1 MPITSTN
8 GEKDSTLATGVI
20 NRAVVRMNERT
31 NVNFQRGTVGLAAE
45 NVTVHNAVYSAK
57 EVPYATGMAIGNN
70 YAGFYLF
77 GPEKSPLHKALIF
90 NPGPTAITVG
100 YNVATSGGWT
110 TQTGFPLA
118 SGDSIE
124 FGGIDTTPVKNCWV
138 KTAAQT
144 NQIIYIQGFNQEY
157 WI

>member
-1 MPITSTN
+1 MPLTSTN

-20 NRAVVRMNERT
+20 NRAVIRRNET
-31 NVNFQRGTVGLAAE
+31 HNVNLPVGIVGLAAE
-45 NVTVHNAVYSAK
+45 NVSAYNAAYSAK
-57 EVPYATGMAIGNN
+57 EVPYATGMTIGSNFT
-70 YAGFYLF
+70 GFYLF
-77 GPEKSPLHKALIF
+77 PPDRSPLHKARVF

-100 YNVATSGGWT
+100 YNVASGGWT

-138 KTAAQT
+138 KTAGQT
-144 NQIIYIQGFNQEY
+144 NQIIYIQGFNQEF

>member
-1 MPITSTN
+1 MPIIPTN
-8 GEKDSTLATGVI
+8 SQANQSLATGVI
-20 NRAVVRMNERT
+20 NRAVVRMNETT

-45 NVTVHNAVYSAK
+45 NVSGHNAAYSAK
-57 EVPYATGMAIGNN
+57 EVPYATGMAIGSN
-70 YAGFYLF
+70 YLGFYLF
-77 GPEKSPLHKALIF
+77 PPDRSPLHKALIF